1 MQTPLKPIGPRTL
14 RPNKFRCLRGV
25 TEAIGC
31 WMELYDALK
40 REHAVSLVGDI
51 DARFSPSDP
60 LPYIAFFVALLNT
73 TP

>member
-1 MQTPLKPIGPRTL
+1 M
-14 RPNKFRCLRGV
+14 